1 MAFKKVLTYSLG
13 YSTANKQFLF
23 NYTLEGAAGAFQ
35 FFPTPEEFS
44 ALADMFRNEGSTAGI
59 SYEDQNNY
67 FVTGEVTLP

>member
-1 MAFKKVLTYSLG
+1 MAFKKVVSYSLA

-23 NYTLEGAAGAFQ
+23 NYTLEGAPAVIQ

-44 ALADMFRNEGSTAGI
+44 ALADMFRSEGRTVGI

-67 FVTGEVTLP
+67 FVTGELTLP

>member
-23 NYTLEGAAGAFQ
+23 YYTLEGVPDAFQ

-44 ALADMFRNEGSTAGI
+44 ALADMFRNEGNTAGI
-59 SYEDQNNY
+59 SYDDQNNY
-67 FVTGEVTLP
+67 FVTGAITLA